1 MGILFL
7 MKCFEVGGQE
17 VVTSVLAD
25 NFSKQGHRVVIASFN
40 PPDSLMI
47 ERLSKNISFYVL
59 DGFRYSKKNI
69 EILRNILVNHQIRIV
84 INQWG
89 LPYLPILILRKS
101 SVWLDIK
108 IVSVYHNNPG
118 TNARLKAVEEQM
130 KQTIGFLH
138 KMILQFKWHIFRIA
152 TGISM
157 HYVYNYSDRYML
169 LSQSFV
175 SSFKRFAYLTKND
188 KVQVLP
194 NPITISS
201 SNFIFDF
208 REKRKEVLY
217 VGRID
222 ENQKRIHRI
231 IDTWALLEASFPDWK
246 LTIVGDGAEKRN
258 LVEKVIRLKLN
269 NVVFEGFQNPLL
281 YYKRASILML
291 TSEYEGFPLVL
302 AEAMSFGVIP
312 VVYGSYSAVYDIIS
326 DGVDGVILPYNKKG
340 YDTKFA
346 AGKMKE
352 LMLDADKRN
361 NLAQAAIMTSKKYSV
376 GSIVESW
383 NKLFAK
389 L

>member
-1 MGILFL
+1 MEILFL
-7 MKCFEVGGQE
+7 MKYFEVGGQE

-25 NFSKQGHRVVIASFN
+25 KFSKQGHHVVIASFS
-40 PPDSLMI
+40 PPARLMR
-47 ERLSKNISFYVL
+47 ERLPKDISFYVL
-59 DGFRYSKKNI
+59 DGFHYSRKNI
-69 EILRNILVNHQIRIV
+69 KMIRNILENHQIKVV

-89 LPYLPILILRKS
+89 LPYLPILLLRKACAKQN
-101 SVWLDIK
+101 IK
-108 IVSVYHNNPG
+108 IVSVYHNDPG
-118 TNARLKAVEEQM
+118 TNARLKIVEEQI
-130 KQTIGFLH
+130 KQVAGEWYKI
-138 KMILQFKWHIFRIA
+138 ILKIEWYIFRIA

-201 SNFIFDF
+201 SDFVFDF
-208 REKRKEVLY
+208 SQKRKEILY
-217 VGRID
+217 IGRLD

-231 IDTWALLEASFPDWK
+231 IDTWALLEASFSDWK
-246 LTIVGDGAEKRN
+246 LTIVGDGVEKRN
-258 LVEKVIRLKLN
+258 LVEKVIQLKLN
-269 NVVFEGFQNPLL
+269 NVSFEGFQSPLE
-281 YYKRASILML
+281 YYKRASILIL

-340 YDTKFA
+340 YDTEFA
-346 AGKMKE
+346 AEKMKE

-361 NLAQAAIMTSKKYSV
+361 NLAQAAIITSKRYSV
-376 GSIVESW
+376 ESIMDSW
-383 NKLFAK
+383 NELFVKL
-389 L
+389 

>member
-1 MGILFL
+1 MNLLFL
-7 MKCFEVGGQE
+7 MKYFEVGGQE
-17 VVTSVLAD
+17 VITSVLTES
-25 NFSKQGHRVVIASFN
+25 FTRQGHNIVIVSFN
-40 PPDSLMI
+40 PPARLMK
-47 ERLSKNISFYVL
+47 ERLPEDIPFYVL
-59 DGFRYSKKNI
+59 DGFHYSRKNI
-69 EILRNILVNHQIRIV
+69 KMIRNILENHQIKVV

-89 LPYLPILILRKS
+89 LPYLPILVLRKACGKQN
-101 SVWLDIK
+101 IK
-108 IVSVYHNNPG
+108 IVSVYHNDPG
-118 TNARLKAVEEQM
+118 TNARLKIVEEQM
-130 KQTIGFLH
+130 KQVVGKWYKIFL
-138 KMILQFKWHIFRIA
+138 KVKWHIFRIA

-157 HYVYNYSDRYML
+157 HYVYVHSDKYIL

-201 SNFIFDF
+201 SDFIFNF
-208 REKRKEVLY
+208 SQKRKEVLY

-258 LVEKVIRLKLN
+258 LVEKVIKLKLN
-269 NVVFEGFQNPLL
+269 NVVFEGFQDPSL

-291 TSEYEGFPLVL
+291 TSEYEGFGLVVV
-302 AEAMSFGVIP
+302 EAMSFGVTP

-326 DGVDGVILPYNKKG
+326 DEVDGLILPYNKRG
-340 YDTKFA
+340 YDAKLA
-346 AGKMKE
+346 AEKMKR
-352 LMLDADKRN
+352 LMSDADYRN
-361 NLAQAAIMTSKKYSV
+361 KLAQAAIITSKRYSME
-376 GSIVESW
+376 SIVDSW